1 MQEKGSQYYLVV
13 KGRPVR
19 VEKQVFADSQ
29 KYQRNERRFHELTHG
44 KLVFDPEGQVFKF
57 IPPKEV
63 SLEQLIESG
72 YQFEE
77 PLEEPIEENLIRED
91 LLELLHEALL
101 SLTDEEWSLVQE
113 LYYLG
118 KTEREVGKSLNTSK
132 STIQRRKDAI
142 LRKMKYFI
150 ERFF

>member
-1 MQEKGSQYYLVV
+1 MQNNDGPFYLVV

-29 KYQRNERRFHELTHG
+29 KFQRKERRFYELKHG
-44 KLVFDPEGQVFKF
+44 KVVFDPEKHCFTF
-57 IPPKEV
+57 IPPKEI
-63 SLEQLIESG
+63 SLEQLIENG

-77 PLEEPIEENLIRED
+77 PLAEPMEENLIRED

-142 LRKMKYFI
+142 LRKMKNFI